1 MKPFIGILPSYSYEA
16 KQIFLNK
23 SYLDEIMASGA
34 VPYVLPLTSD
44 EETISEIL
52 SHIDGIIF
60 SGGSDINPNYYGK
73 EDTGKSKEINP
84 LRDECEET
92 YIKIALKKDMP
103 ILGICRGM
111 QALNVF
117 CGGSLIEDIP
127 SEYKVETIHNLEKPD
142 IAFHKITVLPDTPLA
157 DIIGAGVHTVNSYHH
172 QAVDS
177 LAPYFSIAA
186 VSEDG
191 ITESIFRNDKRFVL
205 GVQWHP
211 ERDHI
216 QAQCNKIIIDR
227 FVEIC
232 SSLKG
237 E

>member
-1 MKPFIGILPSYSYEA
+1 MKPFIGILPSYTYEA

-23 SYLDEIMASGA
+23 AYLDEIMASGA

-127 SEYKVETIHNLEKPD
+127 SEYKIETIHNLEKPD

-177 LAPYFSIAA
+177 LAPYFSI
-186 VSEDG
+186 VQFPK
-191 ITESIFRNDKRFVL
+191 TESPNPFFVMTNVLSSAFSGIPNATTSRRNAIKLLLTDLSKSVPL
-205 GVQWHP
+205 
-211 ERDHI
+211 
-216 QAQCNKIIIDR
+216 
-227 FVEIC
+227 
-232 SSLKG
+232 
-237 E
+237 